1 MLCLICCCRLLISHC
16 RLWKV
21 LDAGIER
28 ICWCTMHKRQLNP
41 TLMLISLYLYMLC
54 SSICCGLWK
63 LFGVGIEPM
72 CCWTVYKRQCYFG
85 SVKFFGVILVV
96 AVWFISSL
104 LPALTSIGAVVQTLR
119 PHWLFTGLSA
129 CYCNVYFARQSKGSA
144 KIFSVRCC
152 SSSLTRTWHLLDQI
166 FGHAQFKR
174 STPVVNN
181 QWQRSQWHCCVWIM
195 VSAFIYLFTYFA
207 PVLLLFSSE
216 KQNGPRPTADNSNN
230 KLPWH
235 HKVVQ
240 GV

>member
-1 MLCLICCCRLLISHC
+1 MYNDIANFNVVAIFISLCYCMLCLICCCRLLISHC

-144 KIFSVRCC
+144 KIFSARCC
-152 SSSLTRTWHLLDQI
+152 SSSLTILLQCFDTV
-166 FGHAQFKR
+166 GWA
-174 STPVVNN
+174 T
-181 QWQRSQWHCCVWIM
+181 
-195 VSAFIYLFTYFA
+195 
-207 PVLLLFSSE
+207 
-216 KQNGPRPTADNSNN
+216 
-230 KLPWH
+230 
-235 HKVVQ
+235 
-240 GV
+240 